1 MDAERVEAQLDRILA
16 SAAFA
21 DAERAKGFLRFVVT
35 RALEGRTGEIKESV
49 IAVEALG
56 RNSSFDSKFDPIVR
70 VEARRLRERL
80 NSYYEREGQ
89 DDRVVISLPKGGYVP
104 EFLERRTHPHSPLQV
119 PGIVLFGLAALVLV
133 WLFSRRTPEPGGTL
147 RLSVLPPEGAAF
159 ESFAVSP
166 DGRKIA
172 FTAPHEGVVMLWVRA
187 LDTVEAK
194 PVAGTENA
202 TYPFW
207 SPDSRL
213 IGFHVPSK
221 LKTVEFGGGPARDV
235 ADVIVGRGAD
245 WSPAGV
251 IAYAR
256 GPGVLY
262 RIGANGGTSQPI
274 TALDTARGEV
284 AHGMPHFLPD
294 GRHFLYLAMS
304 SLPGESSIRV
314 GSLDSTTSKV
324 LLKADTSAAFAPVL
338 YGQRASLLFVH
349 DGALTAT
356 RFDLGRL
363 ELTGERTVIVPQIRY
378 RRWFQGG
385 FSVSR
390 NGVLL
395 YQSGS
400 PENQQLT
407 WFSRQGK
414 VLSEIGPRNRYSA
427 FSLSPDE
434 SQLAIV
440 RHDDPDTAF
449 NRIWVMDLSHHGA
462 VSRLDDVGHSELEFA
477 PIWCPKSGEL
487 LFSRGTG
494 GRMRLL
500 RQALNA
506 GPAKLVLDTD
516 GPKWPND
523 WSSDGR
529 FITYSSQWPDYQ
541 NMHVWVMALSGS
553 EREKPRQLLQQRHDV
568 LSASFSR
575 SEAGRPPRWI
585 AYSSNETGRFEVYV
599 RDFPAG
605 DRKWQVSSG
614 GGWLPRWRADGR
626 ELFYL
631 AQGGRVM
638 AASIRPGSAFQFDT
652 PQALFETRL
661 QIASTQLLMS
671 QCAISRDGQRFLF
684 NRRLPEP
691 DAGAITAIVPW

>member
-1 MDAERVEAQLDRILA
+1 MEPERVRAQLDRILA

-49 IAVEALG
+49 IAIEALG
-56 RNSSFDSKFDPIVR
+56 RNSSFDSRSDPIVR

-89 DDRVVISLPKGGYVP
+89 DDRLVISLPKGGYVP
-104 EFLERRTHPHSPLQV
+104 EFLEQRTRPHSRLRV
-119 PGIVLFGLAALVLV
+119 PGIALFGVVALLLALLY
-133 WLFSRRTPEPGGTL
+133 SRRTPEPRGIL
-147 RLSVLPPEGAAF
+147 RLSILPPEGASF

-172 FTAPHEGVVMLWVRA
+172 FTAPYQGVVMLWVRA
-187 LDTVEAK
+187 LDAVDARPLT
-194 PVAGTENA
+194 GTENA

-207 SPDSRL
+207 SPDSRS
-213 IGFHVPSK
+213 IGFHIPSK
-221 LKTVEFGGGPARDV
+221 LKTVEFGGGPARDI
-235 ADVIVGRGAD
+235 ADVIVGRGGD

-251 IAYAR
+251 IAYVR

-262 RIGANGGTSQPI
+262 RIGASGGTPQPI
-274 TALDTARGEV
+274 TVLDTARGEV

-304 SLPGESSIRV
+304 SRPGESSVRV

-324 LLKADTSAAFAPVL
+324 LLKTDTSAAFAPVL
-338 YGQRASLLFVH
+338 YGRRGSLLFVH
-349 DGALTAT
+349 DGALTAQ

-378 RRWFQGG
+378 KRWFHGG

-395 YQSGS
+395 YQSGGA
-400 PENQQLT
+400 ENQQLT
-407 WFSRQGK
+407 WFSGQGK

-427 FSLSPDE
+427 FTLSPDE
-434 SQLAIV
+434 SQLAIL
-440 RHDDPDTAF
+440 RNDDPDTAF
-449 NRIWVMDLSHHGA
+449 NRIWLMDLSHHGA

-477 PIWCPKSGEL
+477 PIWSPNSGEL

-500 RQALNA
+500 RQPLNN

-516 GPKWPND
+516 GPKWSSD
-523 WSSDGR
+523 WSCDGR
-529 FITYSSQWPDYQ
+529 FITYNSQWPDYQ
-541 NMHVWVMALSGS
+541 NMHVWVLQLDSK
-553 EREKPRQLLQQRHDV
+553 EEKPRPLLQQRHNV
-568 LSASFSR
+568 LSASFSPC
-575 SEAGRPPRWI
+575 EVGKPPRWI

-605 DRKWQVSSG
+605 DRKWQVSTG

-631 AQGGRVM
+631 TPGGSLM
-638 AASIRPGSAFQFDT
+638 ATGIRPGSTFQFDT
-652 PQALFETRL
+652 PRALFETGL
-661 QIASTQLLMS
+661 LIASTQLLMN
-671 QCAISRDGQRFLF
+671 QYAISRDGLRFLM

-691 DAGAITAIVPW
+691 SAGAITAIVPW